1 MKKLITFLI
10 LALSISRL
18 YAVDIPLNDGKL
30 KINARGWNWTDLCK
44 SNHFSCFQGEGGE
57 MLVSLSSFPLNSE
70 AFKSTCA
77 GESKKKLKNSHGISY
92 CEWKEDNNLVI
103 LLTTKK
109 NVISIAVGMSDK
121 KKDLNTK
128 LASELINSIE
138 YLKEKK

>member
-10 LALSISRL
+10 LSLFISQL
-18 YAVDIPLNDGKL
+18 YAVDIPLNDGTL
-30 KINARGWNWTDLCK
+30 KIKASGWTWTDLCK
-44 SNHFSCFQGEGGE
+44 SNRFSCFQAESQE
-57 MLVSLSSFPLNSE
+57 MMVSLSSFPLNSE

-77 GESKKKLKNSHGISY
+77 GENKKKLKNKNGISY
-92 CEWKEDNNLVI
+92 CEWKEDNNVVI

-109 NVISIAVGMSDK
+109 NVISLALGMSDK
-121 KKDLNTK
+121 NKNLNTS